1 MRVKVKLFGQF
12 RYITN
17 GKEVEVEI
25 QGHTVQD
32 VISSLVAAYPDLG
45 KAILSDHEIK
55 PYVNVMLNGKSVKDK
70 TGLATTVTESDELV
84 LFPPMAGG

>member
-1 MRVKVKLFGQF
+1 MKIQVKLFGHF
-12 RYITN
+12 RYITD
-17 GKEVEVEI
+17 GKEIEVEV
-25 QGHTVQD
+25 QSHTVQD

-45 KAILSDHEIK
+45 RAILNDLEIK

-70 TGLATTVTESDELV
+70 AGLATIVKESDDLV